1 MISLICDDSVTK
13 NESILEYVGQETD
26 PAIIYVS
33 TCTIHGPMLH
43 VHALRVVNKGP

>member
-13 NESILEYVGQETD
+13 NESILEYVGQDTD

-33 TCTIHGPMLH
+33 IQYYYVLFM
-43 VHALRVVNKGP
+43 